1 MPTCLIG
8 LAWLKVD
15 NAKTNTLE
23 SCTTTTLNIT
33 ISEGGTNSSHMHNL
47 VKSQSFRGLKL
58 LLSDTKFMTTKHNML
73 VYQKFQEKQC
83 MLVISARHM
92 LVSE

>member
-1 MPTCLIG
+1 MRPTCLIG

-23 SCTTTTLNIT
+23 SCTTTTLNIL

-47 VKSQSFRGLKL
+47 AKSQSSQGLKL
-58 LLSDTKFMTTKHNML
+58 LLSDTKFMT
-73 VYQKFQEKQC
+73 
-83 MLVISARHM
+83 SANTFM
-92 LVSE
+92 PNAGTLSE